1 MYLATIDSPN
11 VKGTGC
17 SYNPYSIYLGGKRC
31 YFGLP
36 NNPDYE
42 LGALAGSGCDTITNL
57 APELCCRDLH
67 LKIFPNPANE
77 TITIKFNN
85 KNVADYTVFD
95 TQGRIVQQGKINDNS
110 SISVKQLPQGMYFVF
125 VSNNE
130 ISCKS
135 KFIKK

>member
-1 MYLATIDSPN
+1 MGVINNPN
-11 VKGTGC
+11 VKGVGC
-17 SYNPYSIYLGGKRC
+17 NFNNFGFYLGGKRT

-42 LGALAGSGCDTITNL
+42 LGALVGSGCDTITNL
-57 APELCCRDLH
+57 APELCCSDLH

-77 TITIKFNN
+77 TINIKFNH

-95 TQGRIVQQGKINDNS
+95 THGRIVQQGKINDNS
-110 SISVKQLPQGMYFVF
+110 SISVKQLPTGMYFVF
-125 VSNNE
+125 VRNNE
-130 ISCKS
+130 ISCIS